1 MKITA
6 LAGAIIAAVAIA
18 PPAAAGGQLDEIDI
32 TNATPLPNGRQ
43 LVDVVGIR
51 WDERAIPVG
60 YRINSTQNPIPNP
73 LGAPVLDLA
82 QARAAF
88 QRSFD
93 RWNAIP
99 TSFIE
104 LRIVGEVANAGST
117 GFDFVNELSF
127 RTAESFGAIA
137 ASPSV
142 SLIADTVFVDGQDI
156 NGDGIAD
163 VSAAVSRVT
172 EINGRNVW
180 PPGTYKAGTIL
191 DNDVFFNTKLTGAN
205 FGFRFTVGDAALDTD
220 PDSVDLETVATH
232 EFGHSHGLSHVVTN
246 NRGPRSARG
255 AVMFPSINTG
265 DPDSERQQR
274 TLDSD
279 DEITSASIY
288 REGSSRQGPAA
299 LQRGDVPF
307 SLAFGKITGK
317 VTDGIT
323 GLPVAGAAVFAE
335 NLHSGERVS
344 TTYSGAVRVELDPA
358 NGNLFLASPADSF
371 ANGDYALYAPIG
383 AYRVG
388 IEALDGGPVAAGA
401 VSLTAIVSNARGQ
414 QNFDRSFWNLNSSLG
429 LPPAS
434 GVAFPAFA
442 SPFAVA
448 DGVDHVTQRATKFGQ
463 LAGRFSSGFIDLGP
477 GSWYLVGF
485 PVQRI
490 IDAFG
495 RDFAIQSALF
505 ETRVVDSST
514 VPAFNAALV
523 VPGRL
528 AADGSIAQIALDRP
542 FLARRNFTGADND
555 FAPLYSQTPQWL
567 ATRILNGF
575 DRGEF
580 DTLFLA
586 LQLPT
591 SGPFPGV
598 NAFPPLV
605 GLSSTNSPGTVSFFS
620 EDGTT
625 FVRSAR
631 GFRFQ
636 LAVTR
641 TPPPAH

>member
-1 MKITA
+1 MKKTVLASALIAA
-6 LAGAIIAAVAIA
+6 LAFTPLAS
-18 PPAAAGGQLDEIDI
+18 AGGQLDEIDV
-32 TNATPLPNGRQ
+32 TNARTLPNGRL
-43 LVDVVGIR
+43 LVDLVGIR

-60 YRINSTQNPIPNP
+60 YRINSTQNPVPNP

-99 TSFIE
+99 TSYIE
-104 LRIVGEVANAGST
+104 LRVVGEVDNAGT
-117 GFDFVNELSF
+117 PGFDFVNELSF
-127 RTAESFGAIA
+127 RSAETFGAIA

-142 SLIADTVFVDGQDI
+142 SLIADTTFVDGQDI
-156 NGDGIAD
+156 NGDGIPD
-163 VSAAVSRVT
+163 VSAAVTRVT

-180 PPGTYKAGTIL
+180 PPGLYKAGTIL
-191 DNDVFFNTKLTGAN
+191 DNDVFFNTKPDGAN
-205 FGFRFTVGDAALDTD
+205 AGFRFTVGDAALDAN

-246 NRGPRSARG
+246 NRGPRNPRG
-255 AVMFPSINTG
+255 AVMFPSINTA
-265 DPDSERQQR
+265 DPESERQQR

-279 DEITSASIY
+279 DVITSASIY
-288 REGSSRQGPAA
+288 QEGSGRRGPAA
-299 LQRGDVPF
+299 IQRGDVPF
-307 SLAFGKITGK
+307 SLAYGKISGT
-317 VTDGIT
+317 VTDGAS

-335 NLHSGERVS
+335 ALHGGDRVA
-344 TTYSGAVRVELDPA
+344 TAYSGAARVELDPA
-358 NGNLFLASPADSF
+358 SGGLFLATPEESF
-371 ANGDYALYAPIG
+371 PNGDYTLFAPIG

-388 IEALDGGPVAAGA
+388 IEALDGAPVAAGQVNLKA
-401 VSLTAIVSNARGQ
+401 TVSGARGQ
-414 QNFDRSFWNLNSSLG
+414 QNFDRSFWNLNSRFG
-429 LPPAS
+429 LPAAA
-434 GVAFPAFA
+434 GTAFPVFA
-442 SPFAVA
+442 GPGFESRGI
-448 DGVDHVTQRATKFGQ
+448 DLTTQRAAKFGQ
-463 LAGRFSSGFIDLGP
+463 LAGRLSAGFTDLAP
-477 GSWYLVGF
+477 GSYYVVGF
-485 PVQRI
+485 PVQDL

-495 RDFAIQSALF
+495 RDFAVQSALF

-514 VPAFNAALV
+514 LPAFNAASI

-528 AADGSIAQIALDRP
+528 AADGSLVEIALDRP
-542 FLARRNFTGADND
+542 LLTRRGFTGADND
-555 FAPLYSQTPQWL
+555 FAPLYPPSPTLL
-567 ATRILNGF
+567 AKRVLSGF

-580 DTLFLA
+580 DTLFLV

-605 GLSSTNSPGTVSFFS
+605 GLSSTNTAGTSSFFS

-625 FVRSAR
+625 FTRVGL

-636 LAVTR
+636 LAVTSTA
-641 TPPPAH
+641 TP